1 MTLEMGTQGGQSM
14 LDPDSRGD
22 SGDSKQG
29 DNDDAYVGKKGYL
42 DFDEN
47 MICHFRMGLLP
58 QACVEGREAKELEVV
73 ACSEI
78 QGVRGNNEG

>member
-1 MTLEMGTQGGQSM
+1 MEMGTQGGQSM

-29 DNDDAYVGKKGYL
+29 DNYDVYVGKKGYL

-47 MICHFRMGLLP
+47 NDLSFQDGAFATGMCR
-58 QACVEGREAKELEVV
+58 RK
-73 ACSEI
+73 
-78 QGVRGNNEG
+78 RGKGIRSGCLQ